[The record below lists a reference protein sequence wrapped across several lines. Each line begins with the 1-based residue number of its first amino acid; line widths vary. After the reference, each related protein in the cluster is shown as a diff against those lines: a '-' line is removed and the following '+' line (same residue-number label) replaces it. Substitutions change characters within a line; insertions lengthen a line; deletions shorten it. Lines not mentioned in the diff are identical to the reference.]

1 MFLRWLNMRSWHARS
16 RIGGNVRQKPA
27 SALAIR
33 SSAYLLFGGQHGERR
48 RVQQI
53 ARQTAEKQQ
62 RPIANVD
69 DEIAHQQRVE
79 AAVGAAKVRGVLEV
93 QMAAADARVRTLR
106 ERWKKQENSSKQAL
120 QRFHKSSRCEH
131 AEK

>member
-1 MFLRWLNMRSWHARS
+1 MAMCDN
-16 RIGGNVRQKPA
+16 NPA
-27 SALAIR
+27 SA
-33 SSAYLLFGGQHGERR
+33 SANSHYPPHLLFGGQNGERR

-62 RPIANVD
+62 RPIADVD

-93 QMAAADARVRTLR
+93 QMAAADARVRTLTSAV
-106 ERWKKQENSSKQAL
+106 EKQENSSKQAL
-120 QRFHKSSRCEH
+120 QRFHKLSRCER

>member
-1 MFLRWLNMRSWHARS
+1 MTFELKMRVRFS
-16 RIGGNVRQKPA
+16 RQR
-27 SALAIR
+27 
-33 SSAYLLFGGQHGERR
+33 YLLFGRQHGERR

-79 AAVGAAKVRGVLEV
+79 TAVGAAKVRGVLEV
-93 QMAAADARVRTLR
+93 QVTTADARMRTLR
-106 ERWKKQENSSKQAL
+106 AR
-120 QRFHKSSRCEH
+120 
-131 AEK
+131 